1 MEMGS
6 GDGVRIRGDGSFDSW
21 GELLVGRD
29 ELLIFEMRP
38 LIHGS
43 GTFGLEDLRA
53 LKIQDGTGGRMLLL
67 SLIHGRWTT
76 DP

>member
-1 MEMGS
+1 MEMVN
-6 GDGVRIRGDGSFDSW
+6 GDGVRIRGDGNFDSW

-43 GTFGLEDLRA
+43 GTFGLRGTESSEDP
-53 LKIQDGTGGRMLLL
+53 GGWDWGEVAVV
-67 SLIHGRWTT
+67 I
-76 DP
+76 DPWELDY